1 LPAFD
6 WRIPV
11 DDRKLKVWALVA
23 EIVSALAVV
32 VSLIFLAYQVRE
44 GANET
49 ALNTEAVQSTA
60 LLQFFEQHSELAFLT
75 VLNAE
80 LRDVATKAKGGLEN
94 LTDEESGVFISLAG
108 QRIRSYYVGYQM
120 MRGGLLPEDDWRTFQ
135 ESLGRLLIRNP
146 GYAEVWK
153 TRREDYPEDF
163 QRTVDDLLLRAKG
176 ENQ

>member
-6 WRIPV
+6 WRNPV

-23 EIVSALAVV
+23 EIVSAFAVV

-60 LLQFFEQHSELAFLT
+60 LLQFFDQHSEMAFLT

-94 LTDEESGVFISLAG
+94 LTDNESQAFVSLAG
-108 QRIRSYYVGYQM
+108 QRIRSYFVGYQM
-120 MRGGLLPEDDWRTFQ
+120 MRGGLLPEDDWRSFK

-146 GYAEVWK
+146 GYADVWEI
-153 TRREDYPEDF
+153 RREDYPEDF
-163 QRTVDDLLLRAKG
+163 QRTVDDLLIGA
-176 ENQ
+176 ETDNP